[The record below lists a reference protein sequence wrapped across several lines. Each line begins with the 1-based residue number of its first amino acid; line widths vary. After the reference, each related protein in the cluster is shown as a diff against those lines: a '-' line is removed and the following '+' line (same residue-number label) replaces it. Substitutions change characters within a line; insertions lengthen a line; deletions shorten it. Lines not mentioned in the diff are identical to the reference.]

1 MSAARR
7 APAKSAAKKKADPG
21 TVCRELVAAA
31 QAGELPRTL
40 LMLGPARGEEEP
52 WFAEQILAAARRW
65 ARENQQ
71 FDLLEVDGGSP
82 DFELATLDSFLG
94 APGLFGGE
102 RVLLFARAGKALK
115 KNKRLAKTL
124 ADAAKTADGPVLMLI
139 EAPGANMTSVVKPLS
154 AVDGVRV
161 ERFRKLY
168 ADPPPWRPHD
178 LDASEAAQFVL
189 AEARQRKLR
198 LGSGAAG
205 ALVQLTGGRPA
216 DLVQGLDHFSLLG
229 MDQVDEEQVREV
241 AAHSAE
247 GSAFDFADALLDGDG
262 RRAYR
267 CLGQLRRRGLRAWD
281 GKRIAPR
288 DAFSM
293 ILSVASKQRLQTAAV
308 RAGVDSGLEFAAACK
323 AAGVAAGGP
332 PAQRMQTRLRSCD
345 GAHLSNVLDALREAD
360 CHVKRDGWG
369 DPVRALEYLALRC
382 HRTARRA

>member
-7 APAKSAAKKKADPG
+7 APAKKAKKADPG

-31 QAGELPRTL
+31 EAGKLPRTVL
-40 LMLGPARGEEEP
+40 LLGPARGEEEP
-52 WFAEQILAAARRW
+52 WFAEQILDAARRW
-65 ARENQQ
+65 ARQHEE

-82 DFELATLDSFLG
+82 DFEMGVVDSFLS

-102 RVLLFARAGKALK
+102 RVLLFARAGKAMK
-115 KNKRLAKTL
+115 KHKRLANTL
-124 ADAAKTADGPVLMLI
+124 AAAAKASDGPVLMLI
-139 EAPGANMTSVVKPLS
+139 EAPGASMTTVVKPLA
-154 AVDGVRV
+154 AVDGVRT

-168 ADPPPWRPHD
+168 SDPPPWRPHD
-178 LDASEAAQFVL
+178 LDASEAAQFAQ
-189 AEARQRKLR
+189 AEARARKLK
-198 LGSGAAG
+198 LGPGAAG

-216 DLVQGLDHFSLLG
+216 ELVQSLEHFLLLG
-229 MDQVDEEQVREV
+229 DDRIDEQQVREV

-267 CLGQLRRRGLRAWD
+267 CLGQMRRRGLRTWD

-293 ILSVASKQRLQTAAV
+293 MVSVAAKQRLQTAAV
-308 RAGVDSGLEFAAACK
+308 RAGLDQGQDFASACK

-332 PAQRMQTRLRSCD
+332 PAKRMESRLRHCD
-345 GAHLSNVLDALREAD
+345 SVHLRTILDALHEAERNIKRE
-360 CHVKRDGWG
+360 GWG
-369 DPVRALEYLALRC
+369 DPVHALEYLALRC
-382 HRTARRA
+382 HRTPQRA